1 MISKGGGDRVS
12 FLPILSL
19 RLSNELL
26 SLDLDI
32 VFYKRI
38 SYPLYWFSTVFV
50 EGQLFT
56 ILWSHCRRVMLQ
68 IFLSHLIWSPPMMP
82 PSTSAWYY
90 ATQHQ
95 WTDGASQEDH
105 PGISGHNQEQTF
117 SEVNPC
123 SFNKSWTYCVKVF
136 AVSVFVVKIW
146 WWDKMY
152 LSSVGW
158 FSGSPAR
165 HSWHFWNGGAL
176 SRTSHSVHSRLFL
189 PTPSWTRQ

>member
-1 MISKGGGDRVS
+1 
-12 FLPILSL
+12 
-19 RLSNELL
+19 
-26 SLDLDI
+26 
-32 VFYKRI
+32 
-38 SYPLYWFSTVFV
+38 
-50 EGQLFT
+50 
-56 ILWSHCRRVMLQ
+56 MLQ

-95 WTDGASQEDH
+95 LTAMASQEDH
-105 PGISGHNQEQTF
+105 PGFSGHNQEQTF

-123 SFNKSWTYCVKVF
+123 PFNKSWTYCVKVF

-176 SRTSHSVHSRLFL
+176 SRELHILSILGFFCRRLAEPDNEQLSEGLGRMLYSLKSVIWESITWKERILYILADLSR
-189 PTPSWTRQ
+189 